1 ATLSALL
8 SDADLVLGATGADPH
23 RPPRRLLHTP
33 RYEAMEAAFAP
44 IGADGLRM
52 MCSTAGVQVCLDAG
66 SSAELPDRWAALHA
80 LGPVLCALFANSRTV
95 HGASVPWA
103 SMRQRVLFRTDP
115 ARMRPAAVSTDPA
128 AAWARRAVDTA
139 VICVRDNGGR
149 WVPQQPLSFAEW
161 IASRTPRPPTVD
173 DLSYHLST
181 LFPPV
186 RPHGYI
192 EVRYLDAQAGE
203 GWMDPVALLAAL
215 LADPSTVRDVLEI
228 TAPARHR
235 WLTAA
240 RHGLADDR
248 LRASASAVVALGVRA
263 LAATDLPPALAGS
276 IAQRLEQRLT
286 TAHDIEG

>member
-1 ATLSALL
+1 
-8 SDADLVLGATGADPH
+8 
-23 RPPRRLLHTP
+23 
-33 RYEAMEAAFAP
+33 
-44 IGADGLRM
+44 
-52 MCSTAGVQVCLDAG
+52 
-66 SSAELPDRWAALHA
+66 
-80 LGPVLCALFANSRTV
+80 
-95 HGASVPWA
+95 
-103 SMRQRVLFRTDP
+103 
-115 ARMRPAAVSTDPA
+115 
-128 AAWARRAVDTA
+128 A